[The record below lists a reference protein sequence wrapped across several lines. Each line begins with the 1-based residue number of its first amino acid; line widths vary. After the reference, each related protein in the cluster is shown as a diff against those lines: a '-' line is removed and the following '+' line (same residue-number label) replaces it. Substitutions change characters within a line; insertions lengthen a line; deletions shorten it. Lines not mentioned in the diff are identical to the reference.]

1 MKFMTDKTIKRC
13 KTAFSVTVMGL
24 LILLCAK
31 DVSAEVI
38 HSNQY
43 LKDNG
48 ITQEIDKGDDY
59 ENIVASLKQDGEVT
73 LAEGETYKVK
83 KTIMLKDGWSIDA
96 TGATIYCNRSVF
108 SHGLT
113 KTNYGSLKNVKI
125 KGGTWLSDFK
135 NGYTKSYIHFT
146 HASNIEL
153 SDMTINSTNYEGH
166 SIELVACK
174 NVTIKNCKITPKGKP
189 NKKSVEEPLQIDL
202 ATGTTYPA
210 IKGTKFANGAAC
222 KNIKII
228 GCTIKGNRGI
238 CANYSPRESKYLN
251 KFHEN
256 ITIKNCKI
264 TGVSS
269 EAVAL
274 FNTAGATVTGNTII
288 SNASLS
294 RDSYSVGCHFHLF
307 GKNSV
312 AKKRKITVSNNVIK
326 GGRQALY
333 FYSHTSQK
341 YGMVVIKNNKLYC
354 KNGAGNALKTVSVS
368 KLTSSGNKTNGWK

>member
-13 KTAFSVTVMGL
+13 KETFSLIIMGL
-24 LILLCAK
+24 LISFCAM

-48 ITQEIDKGDDY
+48 ISQDIDKGSDY
-59 ENIVASLKQDGEVT
+59 ENIIASLKEDGEVT
-73 LAEGETYKVK
+73 LVKGETYKVS
-83 KTIMLKDGWSIDA
+83 KTISLKDGWSIDA
-96 TGATIYCNRSVF
+96 TGATIYCDRAVF
-108 SHGLT
+108 SNELT

-125 KGGTWLSDFK
+125 KGGTWLSDSK
-135 NGYTKSYIHFT
+135 QGYMKTYIHFT

-166 SIELVACK
+166 TIELVACK
-174 NVTIKNCKITPKGKP
+174 NVTIKNCKITPKGKAG
-189 NKKSVEEPLQIDL
+189 KKSVEEPLQIDL

-210 IKGTKFANGAAC
+210 IAGTKFANGATC

-238 CANYSPRESKYLN
+238 CANYSPRESKYFN

-264 TGVSS
+264 TGVCS

-274 FNTAGATVTGNTII
+274 FNTAGATITGNTII
-288 SNASLS
+288 TKAPLS
-294 RDSYSVGCHFHLF
+294 RASYSVGCHFHLF

-312 AKKRKITVSNNVIK
+312 AKKRKITVSKNVIK

-333 FYSHTSQK
+333 FYSQTSQQ
-341 YGMVVIKNNKLYC
+341 YGKVTIKNNKLYC

-368 KLTSSGNKTNGWK
+368 NLTSSGNKTNGWK